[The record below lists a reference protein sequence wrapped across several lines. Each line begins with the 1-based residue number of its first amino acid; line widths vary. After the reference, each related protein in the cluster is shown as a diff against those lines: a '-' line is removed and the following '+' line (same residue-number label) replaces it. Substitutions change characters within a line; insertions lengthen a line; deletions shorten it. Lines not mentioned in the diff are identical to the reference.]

1 MNAATLRV
9 QAPFLFLAIA
19 NSFVDKTEDL
29 QEKIFTKINETISK
43 RIVMNGE
50 KSLELLQGL
59 IVILAWFH
67 FHTESVHQLSLI
79 RHISI
84 SLVGDLGLDRPPGK
98 DPNLG
103 LKDEL
108 HCHTTITT
116 DFVGSLAARRAFL
129 GTYYLACIGGMFRR
143 QQIVMKHTKSVS
155 VFFLQSINTVGILVT
170 EDAALFNNI
179 IGESSHYPTPR
190 NPPLNQPLTRA

>member
-108 HCHTTITT
+108 HCHKPLSNT
-116 DFVGSLAARRAFL
+116 DFVGNLAARRAFL
-129 GTYYLACIGGMFRR
+129 GTYYLACSGGMFRR

-155 VFFLQSINTVGILVT
+155 VFFFAKHQHSQH
-170 EDAALFNNI
+170 F
-179 IGESSHYPTPR
+179 S
-190 NPPLNQPLTRA
+190 TRRCCTAQ

>member
-84 SLVGDLGLDRPPGK
+84 SLVGDLGLDRPPDHPADVGDRQLEDHQHEDDFPDQQGAK
-98 DPNLG
+98 STGRPR
-103 LKDEL
+103 ERR
-108 HCHTTITT
+108 TTSSRGRFTT
-116 DFVGSLAARRAFL
+116 SA
-129 GTYYLACIGGMFRR
+129 
-143 QQIVMKHTKSVS
+143 
-155 VFFLQSINTVGILVT
+155 
-170 EDAALFNNI
+170 
-179 IGESSHYPTPR
+179 
-190 NPPLNQPLTRA
+190 